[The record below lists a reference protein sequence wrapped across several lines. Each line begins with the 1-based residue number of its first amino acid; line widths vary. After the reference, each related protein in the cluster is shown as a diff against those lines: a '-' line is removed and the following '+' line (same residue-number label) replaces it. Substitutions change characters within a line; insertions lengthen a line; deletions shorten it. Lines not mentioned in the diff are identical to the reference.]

1 MRAGLMPY
9 VPELET
15 DPETDTR
22 PIERSEGLAS
32 EIRLRVLDNNLQTDH
47 LSDGKGGILWG
58 RRKRERPG
66 PSGRDRRKTV
76 QLYRNWATHRQR
88 DSWLSWKLRG
98 RVATGGLSEFCVGG
112 RINFRDSVGSI
123 DEIGGFFGRRLR
135 GPAGDLGKNVYP
147 AAVLLGLFMQ
157 WQASLSAS
165 SGPHLD
171 EGRFPNLDFEMT
183 HYRLIILPFTD
194 GGGSTSHWLGL
205 GSWKPNAPAIGG

>member
-1 MRAGLMPY
+1 MRAGLMTY
-9 VPELET
+9 VPELGT
-15 DPETDTR
+15 YAGSDTCLTER
-22 PIERSEGLAS
+22 PEGLVS
-32 EIRLRVLDNNLQTDH
+32 ETRLRVLDNNLQFDRTQ
-47 LSDGKGGILWG
+47 DGSGGTLWG
-58 RRKRERPG
+58 
-66 PSGRDRRKTV
+66 RRKTV
-76 QLYRNWATHRQR
+76 QLYRNWTLQRRR
-88 DSWLSWKLRG
+88 DSWPPWKLRG
-98 RVATGGLSEFCVGG
+98 RVAAGSLGQFCVGG
-112 RINFRDSVGSI
+112 RVNFRDAVGTI

-205 GSWKPNAPAIGG
+205 GSWKPAASANGG